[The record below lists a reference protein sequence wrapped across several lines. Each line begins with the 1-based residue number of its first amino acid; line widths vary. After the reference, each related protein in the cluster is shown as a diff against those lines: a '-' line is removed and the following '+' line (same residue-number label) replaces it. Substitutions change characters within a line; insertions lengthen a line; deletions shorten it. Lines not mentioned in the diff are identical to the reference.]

1 MATNPGLK
9 KALLAKLKVT
19 PQRLSQRVQ
28 DRKRALP
35 MTTEQAT
42 YTIAHEEGLDVAK
55 YLTRDETAEVRQ
67 MVSCLQSVAVKES
80 QGTTTREPRGKPKT
94 AQVTIAVSS
103 SKLAVISSVHANEAK
118 VMAER
123 VYPMLYLFENSLRDL
138 IERVLKAAY
147 GDEWWIKAV
156 PKKVRDTAALHKAA
170 EAKNPWHGKRGKR
183 ELEYV
188 LLSQLWHVIH
198 HQWEH
203 FADLF
208 PNQAWIEAL
217 VTNDMNVSRNV
228 IAHMNPLD
236 DGDVKNIEAAFNK
249 WARQLKAVE
258 SRLA

>member
-1 MATNPGLK
+1 MVTNPAIK
-9 KALLAKLKVT
+9 KALLSKLNVT

-28 DRKRALP
+28 NRKRTLP

-42 YTIAHEEGLDVAK
+42 YTIAHEEGLDIAK
-55 YLTRDETAEVRQ
+55 YLTKEETAEVRQ
-67 MVSCLQSVAVKES
+67 LMSCLQSVADKES
-80 QGTTTREPRGKPKT
+80 PGTATREPRGKPKT

-103 SKLAVISSVHANEAK
+103 SKLAVITSVHANEAK

-147 GDEWWIKAV
+147 GDDWWIKAV
-156 PKKVRDTAALHKAA
+156 PKTVRDTAASHKAD

-198 HQWEH
+198 HQWKF
-203 FADLF
+203 FADFF
-208 PNQAWIEAL
+208 PNQAWIEGL

-228 IAHMNPLD
+228 IAHMNPLSD
-236 DGDVKNIEAAFNK
+236 HDVKNIEAAFNK
-249 WARQLKAVE
+249 WTRQLQAIQ
-258 SRLA
+258 SRLP